1 MELRDI
7 EIFLTLA
14 EELHFGR
21 TAERL
26 HISQAR
32 VSQAIAKQERRIGA
46 ALFERTSRRV
56 TLTAIGERLHTDLDA
71 GYRQITEGLR
81 RAAETARG
89 AAGTLSLGIMGP
101 LAHDIAHVTALFRE
115 RRPHCEL
122 SFREAHFS
130 DPFGPLRAGEV
141 DVQLTW
147 LPVREPDLTVGPE
160 LLVEPVALA
169 VAPGHPLAGRPY
181 VTLEDLGDC
190 ELMQPTAPVPDYW
203 LRTLRPA
210 HTPGGRPI
218 RSGPRAAT
226 IQEAFAMVAA
236 GLCATVVFAPVTRHY
251 PRADI
256 DFVPIRDA
264 EHSRWALVWRTA
276 HETAL
281 VRALA
286 EAALDAQRERG
297 PLVPGAY
304 GPRAVPP
311 PGA

>member
-26 HISQAR
+26 HVSQAR
-32 VSQAIAKQERRIGA
+32 VSQSIAKQERRIGA
-46 ALFERTSRRV
+46 ALFERTSRKV
-56 TLTAIGERLHTDLDA
+56 ALTPIGSRLRDDLDA
-71 GYRQITEGLR
+71 GYRLITAGLQ
-81 RAAETARG
+81 RATDAARG
-89 AAGTLSLGIMGP
+89 ASGTLNLGIMGP
-101 LAHDIAHVTALFRE
+101 LAHDIAHLTALFRA
-115 RRPHCEL
+115 RHPGCEL
-122 SFREAHFS
+122 RFREAHFS
-130 DPFGPLRAGEV
+130 DPFGPLRAGDV

-147 LPVREPDLTVGPE
+147 LPVREADLTVGPE

-169 VAPGHPLAGRPY
+169 VSPDHPLAGREY
-181 VTLEDLGDC
+181 VELEDLADC
-190 ELMQPTAPVPDYW
+190 EMMRPAYPVPDYW
-203 LRTLRPA
+203 LRTLAPDT
-210 HTPGGRPI
+210 TPSGRPI
-218 RSGPRAAT
+218 RGGVRAAT

-236 GLCATVVFAPVTRHY
+236 GLCVTTVFAPVTRYY

-256 DFVPIRDA
+256 DFVPLRDA
-264 EHSRWALVWRTA
+264 TPSRWALVWRTA

-286 EAALDAQRERG
+286 ETAEDAREE
-297 PLVPGAY
+297 PLTPGAF